1 MAQQVKNPPAMQET
15 QVVDHKFMS
24 QIQSE
29 ARQTKMLQFGAERGL
44 LQAQG
49 RRRVACAKKKILN
62 SLMVLREE
70 YLFLLSFFLI
80 FIYLG
85 ASDLS

>member
-1 MAQQVKNPPAMQET
+1 MAQEVKNLPAMQET

-44 LQAQG
+44 LQGQG
-49 RRRVACAKKKILN
+49 RRRLACAKKKPELPEN
-62 SLMVLREE
+62 HQVFFFLQE
-70 YLFLLSFFLI
+70 YLFLLSFLN
-80 FIYLG
+80 IYLG
-85 ASDLS
+85 A

>member
-1 MAQQVKNPPAMQET
+1 MAQEVKNPPAMQET

-44 LQAQG
+44 LQGQG
-49 RRRVACAKKKILN
+49 RRRLACAKKKPELPDGFQRRVFV
-62 SLMVLREE
+62 SFEFFK
-70 YLFLLSFFLI
+70 YLFGCMRS
-80 FIYLG
+80 
-85 ASDLS
+85 

>member
-44 LQAQG
+44 LQGQG
-49 RRRVACAKKKILN
+49 RRRVACAKKKNPELPDGFEGRVFV
-62 SLMVLREE
+62 SFE
-70 YLFLLSFFLI
+70 FFLI